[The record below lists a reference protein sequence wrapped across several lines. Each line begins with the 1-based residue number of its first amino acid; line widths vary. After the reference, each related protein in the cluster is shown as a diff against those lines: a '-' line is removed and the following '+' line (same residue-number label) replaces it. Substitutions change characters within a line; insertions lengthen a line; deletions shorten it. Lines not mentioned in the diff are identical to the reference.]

1 MVQGVGCIWAR
12 RMAWDPDCPRPAPVH
27 PRRDPTTKLSTGQW
41 SLQNQLCLWLPSQ
54 HSLLHSRDRAG
65 LLGGHEINE
74 SRSQLPG
81 WLSHSVMLGVLGR
94 ELCCWGDLHL
104 TGQQPPDRTCPIAQL
119 SPCLCNC
126 PWSWPVVLSGLG
138 TSRCPV
144 DFNRSANV
152 VCTTPSEHIHLAEA
166 GEWL

>member
-1 MVQGVGCIWAR
+1 MQGAGCIWAR

-54 HSLLHSRDRAG
+54 HSLLHSRDRAE
-65 LLGGHEINE
+65 LLGGRRINE
-74 SRSQLPG
+74 SLSKLPG

-94 ELCCWGDLHL
+94 ELMNLFCCWGDLHL
-104 TGQQPPDRTCPIAQL
+104 IWDAASRQDLSYCPTVPMLVQL
-119 SPCLCNC
+119 SLVLASGTFRPCDLQMPCGFQ
-126 PWSWPVVLSGLG
+126 LK
-138 TSRCPV
+138 
-144 DFNRSANV
+144 
-152 VCTTPSEHIHLAEA
+152 SECSLHHIHLAEA